1 MMNFIQQ
8 GFKGRNEW
16 WRYVLTIVLIFIGV
30 QFAAI
35 PLSIAAFIELDFNWT
50 DFLKGAEDSFMSIEM
65 DNNLYLFLM
74 IFTFIAAICIL
85 YLCVKYLHH
94 KQFVDI
100 ITSRKKLDWNRVFF
114 AFLLWGAISA
124 IIITIQISLYPDDY
138 IWNFKP
144 IPFLILLLVS
154 FLFLPFQTSAEEL
167 VFRGYLMQGFGILS
181 GNRWFPLLITSVI
194 FGSLHFMNPEVEKMG
209 SVTMVF
215 YIGTGLFYGIATLMD
230 NGLELSLGLHAS
242 NNVIAAFLV
251 TTDWMVFQTDAL
263 YIDISEPSVGME
275 MLLPV
280 LVLYPL
286 VLLVFSKRYRWENWK
301 NKLFGKVEDPG
312 QFLTDPHENN

>member
-1 MMNFIQQ
+1 MNFIQL

-16 WRYVLTIVLIFIGV
+16 WRYVLTIILIFIGV

-35 PLSIAAFIELDFNWT
+35 PLSIAAYVKLDYNWT
-50 DFLKGAEDSFMSIEM
+50 DFLSGAEDSFMSIGM

-85 YLCVKYLHH
+85 YLCVKYLHL
-94 KQFVDI
+94 KRFLDI
-100 ITSRKKLDWNRVFF
+100 ITTRENFDWNRVIFS
-114 AFLLWGAISA
+114 FLLWGAISA
-124 IIITIQISLYPDDY
+124 IIIIIQIALYPDDY

-144 IPFLILLLVS
+144 IPFFALLLVS

-167 VFRGYLMQGFGILS
+167 VFRGYLMQGFGVLS
-181 GNRWFPLLITSVI
+181 GNRWFPLLITSII

-209 SVTMVF
+209 YVTMIF

-230 NGLELSLGLHAS
+230 NGLEIPLGLHAS
-242 NNVIAAFLV
+242 NNVVAAFLV

-263 YIDISEPSVGME
+263 YVDISEPSVGME

-280 LVLYPL
+280 LILYPL
-286 VLLVFSKRYRWENWK
+286 VLYMFSRRYRWNNWK
-301 NKLFGKVEDPG
+301 NKLFGKIEDSG
-312 QFLTDPHENN
+312 QVTADQLQNN

>member
-1 MMNFIQQ
+1 MNFLQQ
-8 GFKGRNEW
+8 GFIGKNEW
-16 WRYVLTIVLIFIGV
+16 WRYAIGLFFIFIGI

-35 PLSIAAFIELDFNWT
+35 PLSLAAFMELDYNWA
-50 DFLKGAEDSFMSIEM
+50 DFLKGANDSFISIGM

-74 IFTFIAAICIL
+74 IFTFIAAICVL

-94 KQFVDI
+94 KHFQDI
-100 ITSRKKLDWNRVFF
+100 ITSRKKLDWNRIFF
-114 AFLLWGAISA
+114 AFLLWGAISGV
-124 IIITIQISLYPDDY
+124 IITLQIAMYPDDY
-138 IWNFKP
+138 VWNFKP
-144 IPFLILLLVS
+144 VPFFILLIVS

-167 VFRGYLMQGFGILS
+167 IFRGYLMQGFAVLT
-181 GNRWFPLLITSVI
+181 GNRWFPLIITSVI

-209 SVTMVF
+209 NITMVF
-215 YIGTGLFYGIATLMD
+215 YIGTGLFYGITTLMD
-230 NGLELSLGLHAS
+230 DGLELSFGLHAS

-263 YIDISEPSVGME
+263 FMDISEPSVGME

-286 VLLVFSKRYRWENWK
+286 VLLVFSKKYGWKNWK
-301 NKLFGKVEDPG
+301 DKLFGKVVEPMD
-312 QFLTDPHENN
+312 TTTENIL

>member
-1 MMNFIQQ
+1 MNFIQQ
-8 GFKGRNEW
+8 GLKGKNQW
-16 WRYVLTIVLIFIGV
+16 WRYALTITLVFIGV

-35 PLSIAAFIELDFNWT
+35 PLSIAAFIELDYDWI
-50 DFLKGAEDSFMSIEM
+50 DFQNGAKDSFMSIGM
-65 DNNLYLFLM
+65 NNNLYLFLM
-74 IFTFIAAICIL
+74 IFTFIGAICIL
-85 YLCVKYLHH
+85 YLCVKYLHY
-94 KQFVDI
+94 KNFKDI
-100 ITSRKKLDWNRVFF
+100 ITVRKKMDWNRVFF
-114 AFLLWGAISA
+114 AFLLWGSISA
-124 IIITIQISLYPDDY
+124 IIITIQLSLYPDDY

-181 GNRWFPLLITSVI
+181 GNKWFPLLTTSVI
-194 FGSLHFMNPEVEKMG
+194 FGALHFMNPEVEKMG
-209 SVTMVF
+209 YVTMVF

-230 NGLELSLGLHAS
+230 NGLELSFGLHAS

-263 YIDISEPSVGME
+263 YVDISEPSVGIE

-286 VLLVFSKRYRWENWK
+286 VLLIFSKRYGWENWK
-301 NKLFGKVEDPG
+301 NKLFGKIEDSRP
-312 QFLTDPHENN
+312 FITDDIENK

>member
-1 MMNFIQQ
+1 MNFIQQ
-8 GFKGRNEW
+8 GFRGKNEW

-35 PLSIAAFIELDFNWT
+35 PLSLAAFIELDYNWV
-50 DFLKGAEDSFMSIEM
+50 DFQKGAIDSFMNIGM

-74 IFTFIAAICIL
+74 IFTFIAVICIL

-94 KQFVDI
+94 KKFLDI
-100 ITSRKKLDWNRVFF
+100 ITARENFDWKRVIF
-114 AFLLWGAISA
+114 AFLLWGSITAV
-124 IIITIQISLYPDDY
+124 IITLQIALYPDDY
-138 IWNFKP
+138 VWNFKP
-144 IPFLILLLVS
+144 IPFFVLLLVS

-181 GNRWFPLLITSVI
+181 GNRWFPLIITSLI

-209 SVTMVF
+209 NLIMIF

-230 NGLELSLGLHAS
+230 EGIELAIGLHAS
-242 NNVIAAFLV
+242 NNVLAAFLV

-263 YIDISEPSVGME
+263 FVDTSEPSFGVE
-275 MLLPV
+275 TLLPV
-280 LVLYPL
+280 FVLYPL
-286 VLLVFSKRYRWENWK
+286 VLLIFSRKYQWTNWK
-301 NKLFGKVEDPG
+301 SKLFGKVAEPINNS
-312 QFLTDPHENN
+312 LENIS